1 MQKRKDELAVE
12 REFDRFLFREEIL
25 GEKILI
31 YFRAFLSIVLLIGAV
46 LFLKRRMYT
55 QVSSIMIIMVLIS
68 FLYNALLF
76 YIIKKGFYKRF
87 IKYISAFLD
96 ITSTSFFLYLA
107 SVTQSPLAIITT
119 SGPFYLAILMVTA
132 NLRRSKVFT
141 LFNIA
146 YILICYNFIYFV
158 NYPVLRVIS
167 NSKLFFMVSLEGH
180 FFKSFALFT
189 LGVLLY
195 LMLEL
200 RLRLATRL
208 VKEVLYSKTI
218 REELHQIY
226 DSIIRSVSDGIIIID
241 RDGVIKFV
249 NKATEKLTGL
259 KYSEIIGKNI
269 SSLLYPCEGEE
280 HSDRGGSETFE
291 LVSGVYREYFLKN
304 KNGETIPVEI
314 SSAPMKKI
322 EGQVVVTVRDISLR
336 KELEEELLQSK
347 KMETIGRLTC
357 GFAHDFN
364 NLILVMEENTKVI
377 DEWFSRIG
385 NVYRKK
391 KLKKYI
397 NINRNIIEKSKDLV
411 DHLLMLGRRKTP
423 TLKVASTEKIVIG
436 IENILVNMVPQNIKL
451 EVMNQLPKNES
462 FLLNEAAL
470 FQILMNLII
479 NACDAI
485 GEKEGRIQIK
495 IEEGNASR
503 FLDESLKGDFEV
515 IKRILVPRDKGN
527 VLFFS
532 VKDSGGGIEESKAF
546 KIFEPYFS
554 TKSRKQGKRSG
565 FGLSIVYTLIS
576 AVGGGLVLKST
587 PGKGTEFCFCMP
599 VKIVEKKKVED
610 QVDSSDLLLDK
621 PRAFQNRLRFV
632 SGDYTG
638 DYMDKEDKRTS
649 ETEEY
654 INAPEYLPSGKRI
667 LLIDDEGDIRFF
679 VRKMLERFGFE
690 VAEAEGGE
698 EARKLIENEC
708 DFTLAIVDYN
718 LNGKYG
724 FREIE
729 KIAHKKG
736 LPIVLMTGDVNEEVS
751 QTKERGIVKAI
762 LKKPFEDDDLLKVIA
777 ENSR

>member
-1 MQKRKDELAVE
+1 MQKRRSDLAVE

-31 YFRAFLSIVLLIGAV
+31 YFRTFLSTVLLTGAV

-55 QVSSIMIIMVLIS
+55 QVSFIMIIMVLIS

-76 YIIKKGFYKRF
+76 YIIKKGYYKRF

-96 ITSTSFFLYLA
+96 ITSTSFFLYMA
-107 SVTQSPLAIITT
+107 SITQSPLAIITT
-119 SGPFYLAILMVTA
+119 SGPFYLAILMVAA
-132 NLRRSKVFT
+132 NLRRSKKFT

-167 NSKLFFMVSLEGH
+167 NNKLFFMVSLEGH

-208 VKEVLYSKTI
+208 VKEVFYSKTI

-249 NKATEKLTGL
+249 NKATEKLTRL

-269 SSLLYPCEGEE
+269 SSFLYPCDGEV

-291 LVSGVYREYFLKN
+291 LLNGLYREYFLKN
-304 KNGETIPVEI
+304 KDGEIIPVEV

-322 EGQVVVTVRDISLR
+322 EGQIVVTVRDISLR

-364 NLILVMEENTKVI
+364 NLILVMKENTKMI
-377 DEWFSRIG
+377 EEWFSKIG
-385 NVYRKK
+385 KVYGKK
-391 KLKKYI
+391 NLQRYI
-397 NINRNIIEKSKDLV
+397 DINRNIIEKSKDLV
-411 DHLLMLGRRKTP
+411 DQLLMLGRRKTP
-423 TLKVASTEKIVIG
+423 TLKVISTKKIVIG

-451 EVMNQLPKNES
+451 EVVNLLPKNKL

-485 GEKEGRIQIK
+485 GEREGRIQIK
-495 IEEGNASR
+495 IEEVNASR
-503 FLDESLKGDFEV
+503 FLDESLRGDFEV

-527 VLFFS
+527 VLFCR
-532 VKDSGGGIEESKAF
+532 VRDSGQGIEENKAF

-554 TKSRKQGKRSG
+554 TKSRKQGRRSG
-565 FGLSIVYTLIS
+565 FGLSIVYTLINT
-576 AVGGGLVLKST
+576 VGGGLVLKST
-587 PGKGTEFCFCMP
+587 LGKGTEFCFCLP
-599 VKIVEKKKVED
+599 AKAVERTKVKEQILSDNVPKEQMQDKLSMVQEEKQFLTSRSGDEEKKHIPETAGH
-610 QVDSSDLLLDK
+610 LD
-621 PRAFQNRLRFV
+621 A
-632 SGDYTG
+632 
-638 DYMDKEDKRTS
+638 S
-649 ETEEY
+649 EHST
-654 INAPEYLPSGKRI
+654 PGKRV

-679 VRKMLERFGFE
+679 VRKMLEKLGFK

-698 EARKLIENEC
+698 EAKKLIENGC

-718 LNGKYG
+718 LDGEYG
-724 FREIE
+724 FEEIE
-729 KIAHKKG
+729 RIASEKG
-736 LPIVLMTGDVNEEVS
+736 LPIILMTGDVNEEVS

-762 LKKPFEDDDLLKVIA
+762 LKKPFEDDDLLKVIVG
-777 ENSR
+777 NFG